1 MVCCIGKLTL
11 PTIDQGELDY
21 KSFFPRL
28 LLKDSWLVAMTRLD
42 IRVEIEQLVLSEK
55 DFIGILCIEIL
66 QTMLVNVPGV
76 LEEKARHK
84 ELLCSLSLLHNQWK

>member
-1 MVCCIGKLTL
+1 MQNLDILYRKKYTANHRSRGVRLQIILPKTL
-11 PTIDQGELDY
+11 I
-21 KSFFPRL
+21 
-28 LLKDSWLVAMTRLD
+28 TRLD
-42 IRVEIEQLVLSEK
+42 IRVETGQLFLSVK
-55 DFIGILCIEIL
+55 DSIGTLCIEIL